1 MTQEEEI
8 KYLRQR
14 VAELEQS
21 EHRAV
26 DSLDRLFHSFDF
38 AHAGI
43 LLEDENRKI
52 VATNKVFC
60 DIFQIPVEPDQLIGA
75 DCSNSAEQSKALF
88 SNPTL
93 FVGRVE
99 TLLKSKK
106 LCLNEEMNMAD
117 GRTLERD
124 YIPIFL
130 NGKYSGHLW
139 KYTDVTLRKSAEQL
153 ILNREAK
160 FKGIIDNF
168 HLGLLEVAPDGR
180 ILTANEAFCEMSGF
194 TCEELCGR
202 DGGDLLLDEDEKE
215 RMKVRNASRIVG
227 EEDVYELRV
236 FNKNR
241 ETRYWLVSAA
251 PLLGDDGDVHGSIG
265 IHWDI
270 THMKE
275 LEFELKDARR
285 KAEESSKAK
294 AMFLANMSHEIR
306 TPLNGIVGMAE
317 QLAQSQ
323 LDADQRYF
331 TDIMRSASSTLLS
344 IINDVLDISK
354 IESGKFSIETTAFNL
369 NDTVRKT
376 LSIFQEKAKQSNISL
391 DIELMDDRGIM
402 HLGDPHRL
410 SQVLF
415 NIVGNA
421 IKFTQA
427 GYVRVTS
434 QLSRGEND
442 ICFVSFCVEDTGV
455 GMDMVYLAK
464 VFEAFSQEDSSI
476 TRKFGGSG
484 LGLSIA
490 RSIIQIM
497 GGTIQIESEKGK
509 GTRVDIRIPMKISN
523 EKTKQDIVEMTDLQ
537 KSLKGLRVLAVEDN
551 ELNRMVLQVI
561 LKKCEVVVSIAHN
574 GQEAIDM
581 IQEKEF
587 DIVLMDVQMPIL
599 DGLEAT
605 KYIREELKLTTPIIG
620 LSANAMREEVEI
632 CKQAGMNDYLVKPY
646 SERSLVEVMKKWSAE
661 EKVTPVDD
669 VFIEQPE
676 ELDLSMLKQYVG
688 NDTNVLKD
696 VVSGYLQ
703 HLPPQLD
710 RLELALVGADIIAL
724 RHELHQLKAS
734 MEIIGVRPDGL
745 SFAGISNELK
755 TEGLSDIAKA
765 AIASVVKKGKQATT
779 SLRKLIE

>member
-1 MTQEEEI
+1 MTLEEEI

-14 VAELEQS
+14 VAELELS
-21 EHRAV
+21 SGLTEK
-26 DSLDRLFHSFDF
+26 L
-38 AHAGI
+38 
-43 LLEDENRKI
+43 I
-52 VATNKVFC
+52 V
-60 DIFQIPVEPDQLIGA
+60 
-75 DCSNSAEQSKALF
+75 
-88 SNPTL
+88 
-93 FVGRVE
+93 
-99 TLLKSKK
+99 
-106 LCLNEEMNMAD
+106 
-117 GRTLERD
+117 
-124 YIPIFL
+124 
-130 NGKYSGHLW
+130 
-139 KYTDVTLRKSAEQL
+139 
-153 ILNREAK
+153 NREAK

-168 HLGLLEVAPDGR
+168 RLGLLEVEPNGS
-180 ILTANEAFCEMSGF
+180 IIQANEAFCEMSGF
-194 TCEELCGR
+194 TCEELSGK
-202 DGGDLLLDEDEKE
+202 DGGELLLDEEEREK
-215 RMKVRNASRIVG
+215 MKIRNASRIEG

-236 FNKNR
+236 LNKER
-241 ETRYWLVSAA
+241 KTRYWLVSAA
-251 PLLGDDGDVHGSIG
+251 PRLRDDGSVHGSIG

-270 THMKE
+270 THLKE
-275 LEFELKDARR
+275 MEFELKESKR

-331 TDIMRSASSTLLS
+331 IDIMRSASSTLLS

-354 IESGKFSIETTAFNL
+354 IESGKFSIETISFNL
-369 NDTVRKT
+369 NETIRRT
-376 LSIFQEKAKQSNISL
+376 LSIFEEKAKIAGISL
-391 DIELMDDRGIM
+391 DIDLMDDRGIT

-421 IKFTQA
+421 IKFTNA

-434 QLSRGEND
+434 QLVRGEND
-442 ICFVSFCVEDTGV
+442 VCWVSFSVEDTGV
-455 GMDMVYLAK
+455 GMDIAYLTK

-497 GGTIQIESEKGK
+497 GGTIQVESEKGK
-509 GTRVDIRIPMKISN
+509 GTRVFMRIPMRLSN
-523 EKTKQDIVEMTDLQ
+523 DKTKQEIVEMTDLQ
-537 KSLKGLRVLAVEDN
+537 KSLRGLRVLAVEDN

-574 GQEAIDM
+574 GQEAIDL
-581 IQEKEF
+581 IQQKEF
-587 DIVLMDVQMPIL
+587 DIVLMDVQMPIV

-605 KYIREELKLTTPIIG
+605 KYIREELKFTTPIIG

-646 SERSLVEVMKKWSAE
+646 SERALVEVMMKWSVEGKAMRE
-661 EKVTPVDD
+661 ENNEFD
-669 VFIEQPE
+669 IEN

-688 NDTNVLKD
+688 NDRNVLKD
-696 VVSGYLQ
+696 VVYGYLE

-710 RLELALVGADIIAL
+710 RLELALVGSDIIAL

-734 MEIIGVRPDGL
+734 MEIIGVRPEGL
-745 SFAGISNELK
+745 SFAGISSELK
-755 TEGLSDIAKA
+755 SEGLSLL
-765 AIASVVKKGKQATT
+765 AISAIKSVIKNGKRAIV
-779 SLRKLIE
+779 SLRKLVE